1 MPGRS
6 LTIAIATD
14 HLNVAPPLLGVS
26 AAGAAAVVV
35 VPVPAAAA
43 FLLLPVAYVAL
54 AILIGGRLV
63 VNQVLAVELEV
74 VLVRVAAV
82 FGALLHVPP
91 IFPATRRLVAI
102 CTPQCVRY

>member
-26 AAGAAAVVV
+26 AAGATAGFV
-35 VPVPAAAA
+35 VPVPAAA

>member
-26 AAGAAAVVV
+26 AAGATAVIV
-35 VPVPAAAA
+35 VPVPAAA

>member
-26 AAGAAAVVV
+26 AAGATAVIV
-35 VPVPAAAA
+35 VPVPTAA